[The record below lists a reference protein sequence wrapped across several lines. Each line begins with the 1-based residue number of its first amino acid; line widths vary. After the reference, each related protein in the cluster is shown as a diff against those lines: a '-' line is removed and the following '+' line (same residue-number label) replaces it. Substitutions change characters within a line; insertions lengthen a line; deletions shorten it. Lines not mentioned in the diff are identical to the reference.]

1 MPESTGRPVAP
12 WEFPGSA
19 FKRKPSGGWWC
30 WLVMLFDR
38 KRGWEGRDS
47 QSRTEPLLASV
58 IKHPNRFM
66 MRFSSKRNFK
76 KFFRSLCT
84 LSFFSMFFFFFFLI
98 LGNFH
103 TTEKPTFTNLD
114 IIYQVKL
121 SIRAK
126 MTANCYQQINQ
137 WKEFGNSG
145 QKFSFTILTSK
156 KKKKIAFLP
165 DTGMGICRRSQ
176 QEWNQNRKLPCLSTR

>member
-1 MPESTGRPVAP
+1 MHF
-12 WEFPGSA
+12 EF
-19 FKRKPSGGWWC
+19 
-30 WLVMLFDR
+30 
-38 KRGWEGRDS
+38 
-47 QSRTEPLLASV
+47 
-58 IKHPNRFM
+58 
-66 MRFSSKRNFK
+66 
-76 KFFRSLCT
+76 FFNV
-84 LSFFSMFFFFFFLI
+84 FFFFLI

-121 SIRAK
+121 PIRAK

-145 QKFSFTILTSK
+145 QKFSFTVLTSK